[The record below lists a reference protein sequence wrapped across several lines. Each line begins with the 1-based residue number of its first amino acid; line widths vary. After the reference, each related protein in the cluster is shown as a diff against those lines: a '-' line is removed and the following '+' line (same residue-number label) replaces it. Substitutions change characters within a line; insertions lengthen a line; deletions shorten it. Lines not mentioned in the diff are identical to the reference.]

1 MLVIGAGASGLTCAV
16 WGVLSGSKVILLD
29 GNEKCG
35 KKIYITGKG
44 RCNVTNACLN
54 KEFFENVVSNPK
66 FLYSALNAYD
76 SRKVMDFF
84 TQNGVPLKIERGN
97 RVFPE
102 SDKASDITHALE
114 KCFLRNGGELKLG
127 EKVLKVEKTGKG
139 FIVKTNKGE
148 YSSQTVV
155 ICTGGVSYPSTGSTG
170 DGYNFARH
178 FGHSIVNPVPALSAL
193 YAKDTYE
200 LAGLSLKNVSVSVF
214 EKGKKLCSDFG
225 EMLFTHNGVSGPCI
239 LTLSS
244 NINRMDVNGLELQ
257 IDLKPALD
265 EEKLDLRLLR
275 DFSDNTNKTIANV
288 LPLLMPKALI
298 PIVLRRADINGNTKI
313 NSITKEQRLCLVR
326 TIKGLSFPLKSFAP
340 IGEAIVTAGG
350 ISVKEINPRTME
362 SKLVEGLFFAGEI
375 IDVDCYTG
383 GFNLQTA
390 FSTGY
395 IAGISASKKE
405 EEILG

>member
-16 WGVLSGSKVILLD
+16 WGVLSGAKVILLD

-44 RCNVTNACLN
+44 RCNVTNACSN

-66 FLYSALNAYD
+66 FLYSAINAYD

-84 TQNGVPLKIERGN
+84 TQNGVSLKIERGN

-114 KCFLRNGGELKLG
+114 RCFLRNGGELKLC
-127 EKVLKVEKTGKG
+127 EKVLAVEKSSKG

-148 YSSQTVV
+148 YISQTVV
-155 ICTGGVSYPSTGSTG
+155 ICTGGISYPSTGSNG
-170 DGYNFARH
+170 DGYNFAHH
-178 FGHSIVNPVPALSAL
+178 FGHSIVEPVPALSAL

-200 LAGLSLKNVSVSVF
+200 LAGLSLKNVSVSVL
-214 EKGKKLCSDFG
+214 ENGKKLCSDFG

-244 NINRMDVNGLELQ
+244 IINRKDINGLELQ

-298 PIVLRRADINGNTKI
+298 PIVLKRSDINGNTKI

-326 TIKGLSFPLKSFAP
+326 TLKGLSFQLKSFAP

-362 SKLVEGLFFAGEI
+362 SKLVEGLFFAGEV

-395 IAGISASKKE
+395 IAGISASKRE

>member
-44 RCNVTNACLN
+44 RCNVTNACSN